1 MSYLEIRYD
10 GNEKV
15 PYDEIFANYLVKE
28 IFLKYLG
35 RPPETLTELG
45 SGTGKLSNIFSI
57 KHNLIVTCID
67 KEKSP
72 NLSEKILFH
81 EHEIQNMDTTEIP
94 PSDICFTKSVI
105 EHVDDTQQFF
115 RACEA
120 LTNDDGLIIT
130 LCPNWRTQ
138 WSNFYDDPTHVR
150 PFNVIGLSTAAKICG
165 LEVLH
170 CEEFFQLPTVW
181 RYPWLGRILQ
191 LSRIRLPTAIRNR
204 YPILRFSY
212 ENMILLVARKVPS

>member
-94 PSDICFTKSVI
+94 PSDIC
-105 EHVDDTQQFF
+105 
-115 RACEA
+115 
-120 LTNDDGLIIT
+120 
-130 LCPNWRTQ
+130 
-138 WSNFYDDPTHVR
+138 
-150 PFNVIGLSTAAKICG
+150 
-165 LEVLH
+165 
-170 CEEFFQLPTVW
+170 
-181 RYPWLGRILQ
+181 
-191 LSRIRLPTAIRNR
+191 
-204 YPILRFSY
+204 
-212 ENMILLVARKVPS
+212 